1 MKSDSATYL
10 SLLNV
15 VYAWFPEPSL
25 CPSSGDSFKS
35 HRTMAGVLGYGNLK
49 QRKVRSNTHNY
60 VNTKETFYLHIVAEE
75 QNLELEKVS
84 FY

>member
-1 MKSDSATYL
+1 
-10 SLLNV
+10 
-15 VYAWFPEPSL
+15 
-25 CPSSGDSFKS
+25 
-35 HRTMAGVLGYGNLK
+35 MAGVLGYGNLK
-49 QRKVRSNTHNY
+49 QRKVQSNTYNY